1 MGYLDEKIKN
11 DTNIDVTE
19 QEIENAADLVLGYE
33 SELQDERFI
42 LTKDFNQEI
51 EDFVTLNGKITPM
64 NFKKEVKRMAKI
76 CPVSHRISFIPSE
89 EYYQNAMEFE
99 KNHVKALW
107 SDFICDDIA
116 NEIYEEDLDEYDTI
130 YDLDEYAKA
139 YTDAMTKSIKRKIIK
154 KMENSSKPWANLGE
168 NHFNIQADHLIA
180 SESVDGHF
188 EESDSMPNV
197 LYLYGADYQVG
208 ADEDSAFV
216 RCIRAAKK
224 VEKIHPDS
232 IKTIDIKNHDDG
244 VDVKVIFE

>member
-1 MGYLDEKIKN
+1 MENKVLNKMKS
-11 DTNIDVTE
+11 DTNIDVTK
-19 QEIENAADLVLGYE
+19 QEVKIAEDLICEYE
-33 SELQDERFI
+33 PKKERFI
-42 LTKDFNQEI
+42 VTKDFYQEI

-64 NFKKEVKRMAKI
+64 NFKKEVKKMATI
-76 CPVSHRISFIPSE
+76 CPISHRISFVPSE
-89 EYYQNAMEFE
+89 DEYRKAIEFE
-99 KNHVKALW
+99 KNQIIAIW
-107 SDFICDDIA
+107 NDFICDNVA
-116 NEIYEEDLDEYDTI
+116 NEIYEEDIDEYDIT
-130 YDLDEYAKA
+130 YDLDSFVKPYADAIGKA
-139 YTDAMTKSIKRKIIK
+139 IKRKIIK

-224 VEKIHPDS
+224 VEKIHPGS

>member
-1 MGYLDEKIKN
+1 MENKVLNKMKS
-11 DTNIDVTE
+11 DTNIDVTK
-19 QEIENAADLVLGYE
+19 QEVKIAEDLICEYE
-33 SELQDERFI
+33 PKKERFI
-42 LTKDFNQEI
+42 VTKDFYQEI

-64 NFKKEVKRMAKI
+64 NFKKEVKKMATI
-76 CPVSHRISFIPSE
+76 CPII
-89 EYYQNAMEFE
+89 AI
-99 KNHVKALW
+99 W
-107 SDFICDDIA
+107 SDFICDNVA
-116 NEIYEEDLDEYDTI
+116 NEIYEEDIDEYDIT
-130 YDLDEYAKA
+130 YDLDSFVKPYADAVGKA
-139 YTDAMTKSIKRKIIK
+139 IKRKIIK

>member
-42 LTKDFNQEI
+42 LTKDFNKEI

-76 CPVSHRISFIPSE
+76 CPVSHRIGFVPSE
-89 EYYQNAMEFE
+89 EYYQDVMEFE
-99 KNHVKALW
+99 KNRIKALW

-139 YTDAMTKSIKRKIIK
+139 YTDAMTKSIKRKVIK

-224 VEKIHPDS
+224 VEKIHPNS